1 MEFLSMDFLMALG
14 SIVILDLVLGG
25 DNAVVIGM
33 ASRDLPNTIRK
44 KAIYVGTCGAIIIRL
59 LMTLLA
65 AWILTVPYLQAIG
78 GLLLI
83 PIAIKLLKPSGEEKE
98 ISSCD
103 NFWTAIRTIIIAD
116 VAMGI
121 DNVLA
126 VAGAAEGNFLLIVIG
141 LLVSVPI
148 IVWGSQLIGALMEKY
163 PALIFIGAGILA
175 WTAGAMVIHDKIL
188 GEYIS
193 SVTDGLE
200 YIVPILVTA
209 GVLAL
214 GYRSQQANTIPAEVE
229 LNEF

>member
-1 MEFLSMDFLMALG
+1 MEFLSMDFLVALG
-14 SIVILDLVLGG
+14 SIIILDLVLGG
-25 DNAVVIGM
+25 DNAVVIAM
-33 ASRDLPNTIRK
+33 ASRELPDAIRK
-44 KAIYVGTCGAIIIRL
+44 KAIYVGTCGAIVIRL
-59 LMTLLA
+59 LMTFLA
-65 AWILTVPYLQAIG
+65 AWILTIPYLQAIG

-103 NFWTAIRTIIIAD
+103 NFWTAIKTIIVAD
-116 VAMGI
+116 VAMGV

-126 VAGAAEGNFLLIVIG
+126 VAGAADGHFGLIIIG
-141 LLVSVPI
+141 LLISVPI

-163 PALIFIGAGILA
+163 PALIFIGSGILA
-175 WTAGAMVIHDKIL
+175 WTSGSMIIHDKIL

-193 SVTDGLE
+193 SVTGGLE

-214 GYRSQQANTIPAEVE
+214 GYRAQQANEIPADAE
-229 LNEF
+229 LN